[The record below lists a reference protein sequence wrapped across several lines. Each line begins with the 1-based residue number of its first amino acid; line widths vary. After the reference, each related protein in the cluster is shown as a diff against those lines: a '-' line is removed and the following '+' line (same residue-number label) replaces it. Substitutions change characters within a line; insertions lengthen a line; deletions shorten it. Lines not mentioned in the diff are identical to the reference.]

1 MKRNVMIILI
11 VLTASMLFSTNG
23 MNMIGYGP
31 RSSAMGGFSLGLLD
45 DANSVNTNPA
55 AIAFFKNK
63 QLDINLGLLIPK
75 VNFENSINDVE
86 GESQIFPL
94 PNFSYVH
101 GANNS
106 FTFGLGVY
114 SQGGMGATYK
124 DVKHDVFRQYD
135 MDPMTPDDPYIG
147 DLEYHSMIAYFKIM
161 PTLAYQINPHFSL
174 GISPSFGY
182 AMMEM
187 KMPYSILPSE
197 MVGVVNSQ
205 TGMTFGDMFGAHM
218 DQGGLGYQEITAYA
232 DMGDG
237 ATAMGIGARVGAS
250 YRLNESFTLGFSYS
264 SKSTLTLEGD
274 ASMDMTAQFG
284 QAYER
289 MVGGAMQQ
297 GAPDLATAQEGVNQ
311 NLSDMGIDM
320 SLGMI
325 AEYDAEIEISWP
337 QEVGIGFAYK
347 ANSQLLLGADF
358 KWIGWKASMEEFKM
372 KFNNGNN
379 QNINTMMGS
388 EDLEFAM
395 PMDWEDQ
402 FVIALG
408 AEYAINPMFDIRAG
422 YNFGNNPV
430 PEETV
435 IPIFPAVVENHITM
449 GLGVNINQ
457 RLSLDMAYELN
468 LNKELEVNES
478 KIANEY
484 DYSTSSLSENVLHF
498 GISYKL

>member
-1 MKRNVMIILI
+1 MKRNFFILLI
-11 VLTASMLFSTNG
+11 LVTIGMLFATNG

-55 AIAFFKNK
+55 AISFLEDK
-63 QLDINLGLLIPK
+63 QLELNLGLLIPK
-75 VNFENSINDVE
+75 VNFKNSLNDVE
-86 GESQIFPL
+86 GESEIFPL

-101 GANNS
+101 GRNCKY
-106 FTFGLGVY
+106 TFGLGVY

-135 MDPMTPDDPYIG
+135 MDPMTQDDAYIS
-147 DLEYHSMIAYFKIM
+147 DLEYHSMIAYFKVM
-161 PTLAYQINPHFSL
+161 PTFAYQINPQFSV

-187 KMPYSILPSE
+187 KMPYSIAPSE
-197 MVGVVNSQ
+197 MKGLAQ
-205 TGMTFGDMFGAHM
+205 PGMTFGDMFGMPM
-218 DQGGLGYQEITAYA
+218 DQGGLGYEEVTAYA
-232 DMGDG
+232 DLGDG
-237 ATAMGIGARVGAS
+237 ATAMGFGARIGAS
-250 YRLNESFTLGFSYS
+250 YMVNEDLSLGFTYS

-297 GAPDLATAQEGVNQ
+297 GAPDLATAQQMVGQ
-311 NLSDMGIDM
+311 QLAGMGIDM

-325 AEYDAEIEISWP
+325 SDYDAEIEMSWP
-337 QEVGIGFAYK
+337 QELGIGFAYN
-347 ANSQLLLGADF
+347 ATPRLLLGADV
-358 KWIGWKASMEEFKM
+358 KWIGWKDSMEEFKM
-372 KFNNGNN
+372 KFKNGNN

-388 EDLEFAM
+388 EDLELSM
-395 PMDWEDQ
+395 PMEWDDQ
-402 FVIALG
+402 IVIALG
-408 AEYAINPMFDIRAG
+408 AEFAVNPMLDLRAG

-449 GLGVNINQ
+449 GLGLNLNP

-468 LNKELEVNES
+468 LKKELEVDIS

-484 DYSTSSLSENVLHF
+484 NQSTSSLSENVFHF
-498 GISYKL
+498 GVSYKL